1 MSSDATRTKAAIQA
15 RRNNTEQMLQRVRD
29 ALRQMRRDHIP
40 AQTAMVARWAEVSR
54 TFLYQNE
61 QARKLLADAD
71 AGRPA
76 AATPFAAMTPD
87 RAGLGRTA
95 RLTPRTP

>member
-40 AQTAMVARWAEVSR
+40 PQTAMVARRAEVSAPSSTR
-54 TFLYQNE
+54 TS
-61 QARKLLADAD
+61 KP
-71 AGRPA
+71 GSSSP
-76 AATPFAAMTPD
+76 TPT
-87 RAGLGRTA
+87 RRRSSSCRN
-95 RLTPRTP
+95 RLPPP

>member
-40 AQTAMVARWAEVSR
+40 AQPAMVARRAEV
-54 TFLYQNE
+54 E
-61 QARKLLADAD
+61 EGHPLAPRQWTTAD
-71 AGRPA
+71 LEANVTA
-76 AATPFAAMTPD
+76 APD
-87 RAGLGRTA
+87 TA
-95 RLTPRTP
+95 RG